1 MKADNIKK
9 IGVVGAGLMGH
20 GIAQEFALAGYQVHM
35 QDVSQE
41 KLQQALKNMRA
52 NLQMLVKIGLIKAEQ
67 IEPALSNVHPSIV
80 LAEAVGDCDLVVESV
95 FENLELKRQ
104 VFAELDRLCP
114 AHTILASNTS
124 TLMPSKLASAT
135 KRPSKV
141 LVTHFFNP
149 PYLVP
154 LVEVVRHKETA
165 EETATA
171 VYDLLLKVGK
181 KPALIQKE
189 APGFIGNRLQA
200 ALMREAMSI
209 VEHGIASPQDV
220 DTVVRYSLGPR
231 WAAAGPFEVFEI
243 AGWDFILS
251 AWPYL
256 ASDLE
261 SSSEA
266 PSVLREKV
274 ARGELGIKTG
284 KGFYEWTPET
294 AEALRQRIAQMLVK
308 IANWEQK

>member
-1 MKADNIKK
+1 MKADHIKK
-9 IGVVGAGLMGH
+9 IGVVGAGLMGN
-20 GIAQEFALAGYQVHM
+20 GIAQGFALAGYQVYIH
-35 QDVSQE
+35 DLSQE

-52 NLQMLVKIGLIKAEQ
+52 NLQMLVKIGMIKAEQ
-67 IEPALSNVHPSIV
+67 IEPTLSNIHPNIA
-80 LAEAVGDCDLVVESV
+80 LAEAVGDCDLVIESV

-104 VFAELDRLCP
+104 VFAELDRVCP
-114 AHTILASNTS
+114 ARTILASNTS

-135 KRPSKV
+135 KRPDKV
-141 LVTHFFNP
+141 LVAHYYNP

-165 EETATA
+165 EETVKI
-171 VYDLLLKVGK
+171 VYDLLLQAGK

-189 APGFIGNRLQA
+189 TPGFIGNRLQA
-200 ALMREAMSI
+200 ALVREALSI
-209 VEHGIASPQDV
+209 VDKGIASPQDI

-261 SSSEA
+261 SSSEV

-274 ARGELGIKTG
+274 ARDEFGIKTG

-294 AEALRQRIAQMLVK
+294 ADALRQRIAQALVK
-308 IANWEQK
+308 IASWEQK